1 MKGIR
6 KLPFVLLILVALF
19 LPQIVTTPFYFH
31 IVVITCIWSILA
43 SSLNLILGYTGQLSV
58 AHGAFFGIGAYTS
71 SLLVMKLGWNYWAA
85 MPTGA
90 LLAAFLGLLI
100 GIPALRTRGPYFAI
114 CSLGFGMIV
123 QIIIDKWDTVTEG
136 PRGLPSIPPPDP
148 FSLPFIGDLSFKSP
162 ASQYYLILVCLV
174 LTLFVIHRLIHSR
187 VGRAW
192 EAIKINEPLAE
203 SLGINAMGYKILS
216 FTVSAFFA
224 GIAGSLYAVYVTYIG
239 PANASFMVGFE
250 GIIFL
255 VVGGSGTLFG
265 PIVGSFIMTV
275 VPEIIRALEEFRLL
289 FDALIIIGFMTYM
302 PHGLLGAVRSRWPQT
317 RDYLK

>member
-1 MKGIR
+1 MKDFR
-6 KLPFVLLILVALF
+6 KLGFVFLILLALF

-85 MPTGA
+85 MPAGA
-90 LLAAFLGLLI
+90 LLAAFLGLLT
-100 GIPALRTRGPYFAI
+100 GVPALRTRGPYFAI

-123 QIIIDKWDTVTEG
+123 QIIIDKWDAVTEG
-136 PRGLPSIPPPDP
+136 PRGLPSIPPPDSIP
-148 FSLPFIGDLSFKSP
+148 LPFLGEVAFKSP
-162 ASQYYLILVCLV
+162 ASQYYLVLAFLV
-174 LTLFVIHRLIHSR
+174 LTLLVIHRLIHSR

-239 PANASFMVGFE
+239 PANAGFMVGFE

-275 VPEIIRALEEFRLL
+275 VPEIIRALEELRLL
-289 FDALIIIGFMTYM
+289 FDALIIIFFMTYM

-317 RDYLK
+317 REYLK